1 MLRARPHATCIA
13 AGEEESVSVSAEL
26 SYEQV
31 FDAEVYGN
39 GDPATFGLPLDLY
52 DRMRSEASVAKLHL
66 DDPLLIDEVWAV
78 TRHDYICEI
87 GRDSENF
94 VSNRDLPTIW
104 RHSPVDPVNKPGL
117 LVQDGEVHRSRRI
130 VIGKAFRPT
139 AINKYEDKFREYAAA
154 VVTGAIEKGTF
165 DFITE
170 IAHALPVQALG
181 DVMGVP
187 EEDRPK
193 FFEWVDKFTSPY
205 DPRVA
210 PSFEEVSQALL
221 DIWAYG
227 LELVAR
233 KRREPADDVLSR
245 IAEMD
250 ISDDEIMGHVAI
262 FATGAAESTSA
273 ALGHGLHELMR
284 NPRQTARLRES
295 ARDIPATVAQEMV
308 RVSNPGISILRTA
321 AHDIDFHGVRMREG
335 DRIAPVFPAGN
346 FDPDAIANPRRF
358 DVSRDPNPHVGFGRG
373 THTCIG
379 KHVAAFEIKILLE
392 ELLARTKDIQP
403 AGPISYIK
411 SNVTRGVYSLPVTVT
426 PA

>member
-1 MLRARPHATCIA
+1 MPVTAD
-13 AGEEESVSVSAEL
+13 L
-26 SYEQV
+26 SYDRV
-31 FDAEVYGN
+31 FDPEVYGN
-39 GDPATFGLPLDLY
+39 GDPTTFGLPLDLY
-52 DRMRSEASVAKLHL
+52 DRMRREVPVVKLHL
-66 DDPLLIDEVWAV
+66 DDPLLIDEVWAI

-87 GRDSENF
+87 GRDSNNF
-94 VSNRDLPTIW
+94 VSDRDLPTIW

-139 AINKYEDKFREYAAA
+139 AITKYEARFRDYAAA
-154 VVTGAIEKGTF
+154 VVAGAVEKGTF

-187 EEDRPK
+187 QDDRPK

-227 LELVAR
+227 LELVAH

-245 IAEMD
+245 IAELD
-250 ISDDEIMGHVAI
+250 ISDDEVMGHVAI

-284 NPRQTARLRES
+284 NPQQMAWLRE
-295 ARDIPATVAQEMV
+295 RTDDIPATVAQEMV

-321 AHDIDFHGVRMREG
+321 ANDIDFHGFRIRQG

-346 FDPDAIANPRRF
+346 FDPDAIADPRRF
-358 DVSRDPNPHVGFGRG
+358 DVGRDPNPHVGFGRG

-392 ELLARTKDIQP
+392 ELLMRTKDIQP

>member
-1 MLRARPHATCIA
+1 M
-13 AGEEESVSVSAEL
+13 SVTADL
-26 SYEQV
+26 SYERV

-39 GDPATFGLPLDLY
+39 GDPTTFGLPLDLY
-52 DRMRSEASVAKLHL
+52 DRMRREAPVVKLHL

-87 GRDSENF
+87 GRDGENF

-139 AINKYEDKFREYAAA
+139 AITRYEEKFRGYAA
-154 VVTGAIEKGTF
+154 VVVASAIEKGTF

-187 EEDRPK
+187 EEDRGK
-193 FFEWVDKFTSPY
+193 FFDWVDKFTSPY

-210 PSFEEVSQALL
+210 SSFEEVAQALL

-227 LELVAR
+227 LDLVAR

-245 IAEMD
+245 IAELD
-250 ISDDEIMGHVAI
+250 ISDDEVMGHVAI

-284 NPRQTARLRES
+284 NPRQTAWLRERT
-295 ARDIPATVAQEMV
+295 ADIPATVAQEMV
-308 RVSNPGISILRTA
+308 RISNPGISILRTV
-321 AHDIDFHGVRMREG
+321 AHDIDFHGVRMCEG
-335 DRIAPVFPAGN
+335 DRVAPVFPAGN

-358 DVSRDPNPHVGFGRG
+358 DAARDPNPHVAFGRG